1 MFIEH
6 LTDMNTINSHNTPV
20 RYRLA
25 KTLPKVT
32 YLEEK
37 ELECDCS
44 ESGSR
49 VHAFNNDTAGFST
62 ATLNCAR

>member
-1 MFIEH
+1 
-6 LTDMNTINSHNTPV
+6 MNIINSHNTPM

-32 YLEEK
+32 YLEEA
-37 ELECDCS
+37 ELERDCG

-62 ATLNCAR
+62 TTLKCAT

>member
-1 MFIEH
+1 
-6 LTDMNTINSHNTPV
+6 MNTINSHNTPM

-25 KTLPKVT
+25 KTLPRIT
-32 YLEEK
+32 YLEEV
-37 ELECDCS
+37 ELEYDCG

-49 VHAFNNDTAGFST
+49 VHAFNKDTAGFST